1 MNGSEY
7 TCTCFRGFFLSFL
20 TLGVTAKGRSSV
32 LLMVPSVG
40 DVLPAIFFELLTF
53 ITVAMFGSVF
63 SILNVPVPVPASLS
77 ASALNS
83 TGEGWV
89 LSI

>member
-20 TLGVTAKGRSSV
+20 TLGMTAKGRTSL

-40 DVLPAIFFELLTF
+40 DVLPAISSELLAF

-63 SILNVPVPVPASLS
+63 SILNVPVPASLS